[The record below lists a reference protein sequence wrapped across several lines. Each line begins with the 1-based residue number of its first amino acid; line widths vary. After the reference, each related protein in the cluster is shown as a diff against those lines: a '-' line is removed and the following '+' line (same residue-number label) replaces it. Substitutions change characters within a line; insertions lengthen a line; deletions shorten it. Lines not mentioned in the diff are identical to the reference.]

1 MARAWRKPP
10 EREEAVMTPENRTR
24 MQAVLNKALR
34 QAYLPGSVHG
44 SAHGAATASHGG
56 PAATGTV
63 REGAALTAAGT
74 PATAM
79 GAGAGL
85 DPDALTARFCEE
97 LEALAGVTYRV
108 KDVHAAADQVV
119 NIVARSEAPGGAS
132 GQPRARGQTRQI
144 LGWNIE
150 EIGVPGLAAALSVR
164 GIVLAPPEVPFE
176 DPDRAERLGPLA
188 ELSVGLTGAHAAIAE
203 SGSIVLASGPG
214 RGRLASLLTPLH
226 IAILRR
232 DRIVRTLEDIF
243 AQRPELP
250 TMGSNCVIITGPS
263 RTADIE
269 MTLSRGVH
277 GPREIHVIIV

>member
-1 MARAWRKPP
+1 
-10 EREEAVMTPENRTR
+10 MTPENRTR

-44 SAHGAATASHGG
+44 ASHGSAQPAHG
-56 PAATGTV
+56 RPAAAH
-63 REGAALTAAGT
+63 EGAALTAAGT
-74 PATAM
+74 PATA
-79 GAGAGL
+79 AGT
-85 DPDALTARFCEE
+85 DPETLTARFCEE
-97 LEALAGVTYRV
+97 LEALAGVTYRA

-119 NIVARSEAPGGAS
+119 NIVARTEAPGGAS
-132 GQPRARGQTRQI
+132 GQPRQRGQTRQI

-176 DPDRAERLGPLA
+176 DPDRAESLGALA
-188 ELSVGLTGAHAAIAE
+188 ELTVGLTGAHAAIAE
-203 SGSIVLASGPG
+203 SGSIVLTSGPG

-232 DRIVRTLEDIF
+232 DRIVRNLEDLF

>member
-1 MARAWRKPP
+1 
-10 EREEAVMTPENRTR
+10 MTPENRAR
-24 MQAVLNKALR
+24 MQAVLNGALR
-34 QAYLPGSVHG
+34 QAYLPHSVHG
-44 SAHGAATASHGG
+44 HGSAQSAQPALHAPHG
-56 PAATGTV
+56 
-63 REGAALTAAGT
+63 REHSELTAAGT
-74 PATAM
+74 PATAP
-79 GAGAGL
+79 GS
-85 DPDALTARFCEE
+85 DPEALVTRFCEE

-119 NIVARSEAPGGAS
+119 NIVARTEAAS
-132 GQPRARGQTRQI
+132 GQPGQPRKPGQSRQV

-150 EIGVPGLAAALSVR
+150 EIGVPGLGAALSVR

-176 DPDRAERLGPLA
+176 DPERGENLGAIA

-203 SGSIVLASGPG
+203 SGSLVLASGPG
-214 RGRLASLLTPLH
+214 RGRLASLLTPFH

-232 DRIVRTLEDIF
+232 DSIVRTLEDFF
-243 AQRPELP
+243 AQRPEVATL
-250 TMGSNCVIITGPS
+250 GSNCVIITGPS